1 MAIGPLAQ
9 VLSVPVSVR
18 THLRRALVMH
28 SSLLLAI
35 VLVISSNAA
44 SAQNALPESSRLAV
58 EALVALVLQ
67 QNAGIHALRAAVDA
81 AEARV
86 KPAGSLPDP
95 QLSAA
100 VAPETLDG
108 LDTPA
113 GRTRGPNARF
123 EISQAIPWPGTLGLR
138 ADAAR
143 KDAQAASQSVASLRL
158 RLAAATRTL
167 YADWRYVHRALEIN
181 NANQKIVGDLYD
193 VAEGRYAAG
202 LGQQQDVLQA
212 AVQHQRLKHQAIQ
225 FQRLQRDVRAK
236 INRLLTRAPNT
247 TIAAPPGLP
256 VLGPIMAFDAL
267 RQQAIASHPE
277 LVKIER
283 QIAARKD
290 REALAH
296 KAFYPDLKVFG
307 GYNSLW
313 DAREKRWVVGVG
325 VSLPLD
331 RSKYRAGLDEA
342 QAQIMQSE
350 FELQDQ
356 RAELLSE
363 LEQAYAAAEEARHTI
378 ALYEKQ
384 LTPLARANLSAARA
398 TYGAGNGSF
407 ADVMSAEEKQLDI
420 DLNLERARADYFA
433 ARAQLARWSGSR
445 MDTTSADTGF
455 NLDMFFQ

>member
-1 MAIGPLAQ
+1 MTIGPLAQ
-9 VLSVPVSVR
+9 ALSVSLSMR
-18 THLRRALVMH
+18 AQSRRVLFIH
-28 SSLLLAI
+28 SFLLLATL
-35 VLVISSNAA
+35 LVVGSNTALA
-44 SAQNALPESSRLAV
+44 EDALPKSSRLDV
-58 EALVALVLQ
+58 DSLVASVLQ
-67 QNAGIHALRAAVDA
+67 QNAGIQALRATVGA

-86 KPAGSLPDP
+86 TPAGSLPDP
-95 QLSAA
+95 QLSVA

-123 EISQAIPWPGTLGLR
+123 EISQEIPWPGTLGLR

-143 KDAQAASQSVASLRL
+143 KNAQAASQSVASLRL
-158 RLAAATRTL
+158 RLVAATRVL
-167 YADWRYVHRALEIN
+167 YADWRYVHRALKIN
-181 NANQKIVGDLYD
+181 KANQQLVEDLYN
-193 VAEGRYAAG
+193 VAESRYAAG

-212 AVQHQRLKHQAIQ
+212 AVQRQRLKHQAIQ
-225 FQRLQRDVRAK
+225 FQRLRRDVGAK
-236 INRLLTRAPNT
+236 INRLLTSAPT
-247 TIAAPPGLP
+247 DAIAPPSALP
-256 VLGPIMAFDAL
+256 VLGPIVDFDAL

-277 LVKIER
+277 LAKIER
-283 QIAARKD
+283 QLAARKD

-296 KAFYPDLKVFG
+296 KAFYPDFKVFG

-331 RSKYRAGLDEA
+331 RSKYRARLDEA
-342 QAQIMQSE
+342 QAQITQSE

-363 LEQAYAAAEEARHTI
+363 LEQAYDAAEEAKHTI

-384 LTPLARANLSAARA
+384 LAPLARANLSAARA
-398 TYGAGNGSF
+398 TYGAGDGSF
-407 ADVMSAEEKQLDI
+407 LDVMTAEEKQLDI

-433 ARAQLARWSGSR
+433 ARAQLARWSGAGLDS
-445 MDTTSADTGF
+445 TPADTGL